1 MFRCERCGSSFSA
14 TRAARTEHCPRCL
27 GRDGVESPLGF
38 SMFERSALQRA
49 GLRPR
54 QAIEPTGA
62 SAGTESPAGIHAA

>member
-27 GRDGVESPLGF
+27 GRDGVESPLSF

-49 GLRPR
+49 GLSPRRAIRPPE
-54 QAIEPTGA
+54 AGA
-62 SAGTESPAGIHAA
+62 GAESPASISAA